1 MKIKNVIFYISFLL
15 ISSIVSLTPLLANED
30 AKGVVKERMDNFKMS
45 KKMMQT
51 IHKSIQNEDFV
62 TIEKSA
68 TTLHNW
74 SKEMIK
80 YFPEGSDGAPSKAS
94 ADIWLDL
101 DGFKK
106 AVNNFELASLKLIN
120 NPDIL
125 RSMSFGKYK
134 PKVTVGF
141 AYETNDVFQNAKKKL
156 LSKNCD
162 YLVLNFPT
170 TKDKIFNSKYNN
182 GILIGRSGDFL
193 NLGNVS
199 KTIFANKIVKYI
211 SNRKN

>member
-80 YFPEGSDGAPSKAS
+80 YFPEGSDGAPSEAS
-94 ADIWLDL
+94 ANIWLDP

-106 AVNNFELASLKLIN
+106 AINNFELASLKLIN
-120 NPDIL
+120 NSKEKDFDKTVDSF
-125 RSMSFGKYK
+125 RSLAGTCKGCHQKFR
-134 PKVTVGF
+134 
-141 AYETNDVFQNAKKKL
+141 N
-156 LSKNCD
+156 
-162 YLVLNFPT
+162 
-170 TKDKIFNSKYNN
+170 
-182 GILIGRSGDFL
+182 
-193 NLGNVS
+193 
-199 KTIFANKIVKYI
+199 
-211 SNRKN
+211 

>member
-80 YFPEGSDGAPSKAS
+80 YFPEGSDGAPSEAS
-94 ADIWLDL
+94 ANIWLDP

-120 NPDIL
+120 NSKEKDFDMTVDSF
-125 RSMSFGKYK
+125 RSLAGTCKGCHQKFR
-134 PKVTVGF
+134 
-141 AYETNDVFQNAKKKL
+141 N
-156 LSKNCD
+156 
-162 YLVLNFPT
+162 
-170 TKDKIFNSKYNN
+170 
-182 GILIGRSGDFL
+182 
-193 NLGNVS
+193 
-199 KTIFANKIVKYI
+199 
-211 SNRKN
+211 

>member
-1 MKIKNVIFYISFLL
+1 MKIKNVIFYLSFLL
-15 ISSIVSLTPLLANED
+15 ISCIVSLTPLLANED

-80 YFPEGSDGAPSKAS
+80 YFPEGSDGAPSEAS
-94 ADIWLDL
+94 ADIWLDP

-106 AVNNFELASLKLIN
+106 AVNNFELASLKLI
-120 NPDIL
+120 
-125 RSMSFGKYK
+125 K
-134 PKVTVGF
+134 
-141 AYETNDVFQNAKKKL
+141 
-156 LSKNCD
+156 
-162 YLVLNFPT
+162 
-170 TKDKIFNSKYNN
+170 NSKEKDFDKTVDSF
-182 GILIGRSGDFL
+182 RSLAGTCKGCHQKFR
-193 NLGNVS
+193 N
-199 KTIFANKIVKYI
+199 
-211 SNRKN
+211 

>member
-1 MKIKNVIFYISFLL
+1 MKIKNMIVYISFLL
-15 ISSIVSLTPLLANED
+15 ISNIVSITPLLAKEG
-30 AKGVVKERMDNFKMS
+30 AERIVKERMDKFKIS

-80 YFPEGSDGAPSKAS
+80 YFPEGSDGAPSEAS
-94 ADIWLDL
+94 ANIWLDP

-120 NPDIL
+120 NSKEKDFDKTVDSF
-125 RSMSFGKYK
+125 RSLAGTCKGCHQKFR
-134 PKVTVGF
+134 
-141 AYETNDVFQNAKKKL
+141 N
-156 LSKNCD
+156 
-162 YLVLNFPT
+162 
-170 TKDKIFNSKYNN
+170 
-182 GILIGRSGDFL
+182 
-193 NLGNVS
+193 
-199 KTIFANKIVKYI
+199 
-211 SNRKN
+211 

>member
-1 MKIKNVIFYISFLL
+1 MKIKNVVFYISFLL
-15 ISSIVSLTPLLANED
+15 ISSIFSITPLLANEN
-30 AKGVVKERMDNFKMS
+30 AKGVVKERMDNFKLS

-80 YFPEGSDGAPSKAS
+80 YFPEGSDGAPSEAS
-94 ADIWLDL
+94 ANIWLDP

-120 NPDIL
+120 NSKEKDFDKTVDSF
-125 RSMSFGKYK
+125 RSLAGTCKGCHQKFR
-134 PKVTVGF
+134 
-141 AYETNDVFQNAKKKL
+141 N
-156 LSKNCD
+156 
-162 YLVLNFPT
+162 
-170 TKDKIFNSKYNN
+170 
-182 GILIGRSGDFL
+182 
-193 NLGNVS
+193 
-199 KTIFANKIVKYI
+199 
-211 SNRKN
+211 

>member
-15 ISSIVSLTPLLANED
+15 ISSIVSLTPLLANEV

-68 TTLHNW
+68 TTLYNW

-80 YFPEGSDGAPSKAS
+80 YFPEGSDGAPSEAS
-94 ADIWLDL
+94 ANIWLDP

-120 NPDIL
+120 NSKEKDFDKTVDSF
-125 RSMSFGKYK
+125 RSLAGTCKGCHQKFR
-134 PKVTVGF
+134 
-141 AYETNDVFQNAKKKL
+141 N
-156 LSKNCD
+156 
-162 YLVLNFPT
+162 
-170 TKDKIFNSKYNN
+170 
-182 GILIGRSGDFL
+182 
-193 NLGNVS
+193 
-199 KTIFANKIVKYI
+199 
-211 SNRKN
+211 

>member
-1 MKIKNVIFYISFLL
+1 MKIKNMLVYISFLL
-15 ISSIVSLTPLLANED
+15 ISNIVSLTPLLSHEG
-30 AKGVVKERMDNFKMS
+30 AKGIVKERMDNFKMS

-80 YFPEGSDGAPSKAS
+80 YFPEGSDGAPSEAS
-94 ADIWLDL
+94 ANIWLDP

-120 NPDIL
+120 NSKEKDFDKTVDSF
-125 RSMSFGKYK
+125 RSLAGTCKGCHQKFR
-134 PKVTVGF
+134 
-141 AYETNDVFQNAKKKL
+141 N
-156 LSKNCD
+156 
-162 YLVLNFPT
+162 
-170 TKDKIFNSKYNN
+170 
-182 GILIGRSGDFL
+182 
-193 NLGNVS
+193 
-199 KTIFANKIVKYI
+199 
-211 SNRKN
+211 

>member
-1 MKIKNVIFYISFLL
+1 MKIKNVVFYISFLL
-15 ISSIVSLTPLLANED
+15 ISSIVSLTPLLANEG
-30 AKGVVKERMDNFKMS
+30 AQGVVKERMDKFKIS

-80 YFPEGSDGAPSKAS
+80 YFPEGSDGAPSEAS
-94 ADIWLDL
+94 ANIWLDP

-120 NPDIL
+120 NSKEKDFDKTVDSF
-125 RSMSFGKYK
+125 RSLAGTCKGCHQKFR
-134 PKVTVGF
+134 
-141 AYETNDVFQNAKKKL
+141 N
-156 LSKNCD
+156 
-162 YLVLNFPT
+162 
-170 TKDKIFNSKYNN
+170 
-182 GILIGRSGDFL
+182 
-193 NLGNVS
+193 
-199 KTIFANKIVKYI
+199 
-211 SNRKN
+211 